1 MVMHRS
7 LSAAVLVALM
17 WWLPW
22 SAVEAGTSDT
32 LAQARDHLA
41 QGDAR
46 AAVTDLEDVL
56 PVAASPPER
65 DQLLGLLREAY
76 ESAARQAEAAGR
88 TQEAEMYRDNL
99 AIINRRPAAGP
110 ATMSASPSASVPS
123 ADPSTAPTPL
133 PPVNIPDTPLPLPRS
148 APIAPP
154 LTPEPEP
161 TAVAPT
167 APNPAA
173 PALAPA
179 PEPEPPL
186 PAPPVPSPAAPRG
199 ELAAADAAFVAGKYD
214 DAGRMYEA
222 LERAHRLPRD
232 HRDYWAYCRCV
243 EVVRRFNAGPRT
255 QQEWASLNAEI
266 QRIRA
271 LSPKNWYGE
280 YLRNLAAERAP
291 SRRSGWSRRMVVRGA
306 APEEPS
312 LGVNPSAVQPALRSP
327 RPRTEAA
334 PAAVPNAPTP
344 ATSREAQREPAT
356 VGNWLVRETTNFRI
370 FHTDAELA
378 ERVALEAES
387 TRREQVKRWMG
398 PSARG
403 PWSPRCDIYLYPS
416 APVFH
421 RMTGQ
426 PEDSPGFSTM
436 GLNAGRVIARRINL
450 RVDHPNLIKAVLPHE
465 ITHVLLAD
473 LFPDQQVPRW
483 ADEGIAVLSEPP
495 SEQRL
500 RAADLEK
507 PLAAGR
513 LFKVQDL
520 MVMDYPDGQYWGLYY
535 AQSVSLTRF
544 LVEQGTPV
552 QFIQF
557 VQGTLRN
564 HPETELRR
572 IYQIDGF
579 ADLQNRWLA
588 YARGKSAEMPAVAES
603 SSEATTARRMGLARE

>member
-1 MVMHRS
+1 MHRS
-7 LSAAVLVALM
+7 LSAAVLVAWM
-17 WWLPW
+17 WWF
-22 SAVEAGTSDT
+22 SRGAVEAGTSDA
-32 LAQARDHLA
+32 LARARDHLA

-56 PVAASPPER
+56 PVAESPPER

-76 ESAARQAEAAGR
+76 ESAARQAEATGR

-99 AIINRRPAAGP
+99 AIINRRAAAGP
-110 ATMSASPSASVPS
+110 ATMRVSPSASVPS
-123 ADPSTAPTPL
+123 DDLSSAPTPL
-133 PPVNIPDTPLPLPRS
+133 PPVKIPDTPLPPPRS

-167 APNPAA
+167 APTLAA

-179 PEPEPPL
+179 PEPEPTS
-186 PAPPVPSPAAPRG
+186 PAPPVPSPAALRA

-222 LERAHRLPRD
+222 LERAHRLPRE

-243 EVVRRFNAGPRT
+243 EVVRRLNAGPRT

-266 QRIRA
+266 QQICA

-306 APEEPS
+306 SPEEPS
-312 LGVNPSAVQPALRSP
+312 LGVNPSAVQPAPRSP
-327 RPRTEAA
+327 GPRTEAA
-334 PAAVPNAPTP
+334 PAAAPKAPTP
-344 ATSREAQREPAT
+344 ATAREAQRAPAT

-370 FHTDAELA
+370 FHTDAALA

-387 TRREQVKRWMG
+387 ARQEQVKRWMG

-473 LFPDQQVPRW
+473 LFPDRQIPRW
-483 ADEGIAVLSEPP
+483 ADEGIAVLSEPS

-513 LFKVQDL
+513 LFQVKDL

-544 LVEQGTPV
+544 LVEQGTPA

-557 VQGTLRN
+557 VQGTLHN
-564 HPETELRR
+564 QPEAELRR
-572 IYQIDGF
+572 IYQIDGY
-579 ADLQNRWLA
+579 ADLQIRWLA
-588 YARGKSAEMPAVAES
+588 YARGKSAEVSTVAES
-603 SSEATTARRMGLARE
+603 SHEATTARRMGLVRE